1 MAGFKGRQLSGR
13 KRKPAGRFDT
23 QKKKDE
29 KPKSA
34 PSAGPKPVAR
44 PRPAVEAGD
53 GEVGTPAARPPVKR
67 FAREAPSFA
76 TRRKEREAINAGKE
90 PPSLARG
97 KRKPVAAARPKVKAF
112 RILIVAHRPKYR
124 ARCERACSDPIWEH
138 RALLNRE
145 DPIGMIHQEVP
156 AALVISVDIEEKTNT
171 GYLRASQAYRA
182 QGMKVL
188 ALFESE
194 EDAEALKES
203 FDVGLVAPWKT
214 EQVEERLGLWYR
226 DWARR
231 NSG

>member
-1 MAGFKGRQLSGR
+1 
-13 KRKPAGRFDT
+13 
-23 QKKKDE
+23 
-29 KPKSA
+29 
-34 PSAGPKPVAR
+34 
-44 PRPAVEAGD
+44 
-53 GEVGTPAARPPVKR
+53 
-67 FAREAPSFA
+67 
-76 TRRKEREAINAGKE
+76 
-90 PPSLARG
+90 
-97 KRKPVAAARPKVKAF
+97 
-112 RILIVAHRPKYR
+112 
-124 ARCERACSDPIWEH
+124 
-138 RALLNRE
+138 
-145 DPIGMIHQEVP
+145 MIHQEVP